1 MKKNV
6 ILTLVLLVTGLMA
19 GCSDADVSQSGLEPL
34 HYSLSAPDLIDVCR
48 FDALEAAADPAA
60 FDLVAAVN
68 TAGETLG
75 AALNNDGRVRIL
87 LKKVV
92 DPQTYTDNYLI
103 QVATPT
109 GIKSL
114 MARMDAVYESE
125 LFALDENAVYAMP
138 FRFAVIPNGEAMI
151 HVCMVDPVAYLSQF
165 TTVSETVRLKL
176 EEAVDRFE
184 DIIADTFPGAYLDP
198 QKASRA
204 VSSPSGHDPLITL
217 GQVVN
222 DIDTVSTALETGT
235 LYYNNAA
242 FGGAVDAEIDFNGNL
257 AEDSGD
263 IFDLYENEALN
274 HRPAI
279 EIRGFVP
286 FGTFKNFR
294 KYGADPSLNIAN
306 MTDTMAFLVENT
318 LIHIFDVDK
327 RQVYDVNGTA
337 VYQLLIFDGHVDP
350 MLITRGI
357 SHFASVP
364 MGVYLTEDGG
374 QVTVRMQNPV
384 FKVLRYYPDMTPSN
398 LAAIRSQWNA
408 YDPPSKLPFPDLTLE
423 EFGEF
428 SLDIAQTVFDAAM
441 DAL

>member
-6 ILTLVLLVTGLMA
+6 ILTLLLLSAGLMA

-48 FDALEAAADPAA
+48 FDAREAAADPAA
-60 FDLVAAVN
+60 FNLVAAVN
-68 TAGETLG
+68 TAGEALG
-75 AALNNDGRVRIL
+75 AALDSDARIRVL
-87 LKKVV
+87 LKKVTT
-92 DPQTYTDNYLI
+92 PQNYTDNYLI

-109 GIKSL
+109 GIRSL
-114 MARMDAVYESE
+114 MARMDAAYESE
-125 LFALDENAVYAMP
+125 LFALDENAVLAMP
-138 FRFAVIPNGEAMI
+138 FRFAVIPNGESMI

-165 TTVSETVRLKL
+165 TAVSEAVRLKL

-184 DIIADTFPGAYLDP
+184 NIIAATFPDAYLDP
-198 QKASRA
+198 RKASRA
-204 VSSPSGHDPLITL
+204 VASPSGHDPLVTL
-217 GQVVN
+217 GQVAGG
-222 DIDTVSTALETGT
+222 IDAVSTALETGT

-242 FGGAVDAEIDFNGNL
+242 FGGAVNPEIDVNLNG
-257 AEDSGD
+257 AEDCGD
-263 IFDLYENEALN
+263 IFDLYENEAN
-274 HRPAI
+274 RGDI

-294 KYGADPSLNIAN
+294 KYDPDPSLDIAN

-318 LIHIFDVDK
+318 LIHIFDADK
-327 RQVYDVNGTA
+327 RQVYDVNGTT

-357 SHFASVP
+357 SRFASVP
-364 MGVYLTEDGG
+364 MGVYLTENGG

-384 FKVLRYYPDMTPSN
+384 FKVLRYYADVTPSN

-408 YDPPSKLPFPDLTLE
+408 YDPPSKLAFPDLTLE

-428 SLDIAQTVFDAAM
+428 SLHIAQSVFDAAM
-441 DAL
+441 EAL